1 MNLLLLIYA
10 MIAGLTGFNAGP
22 SAIARMAAVAETGS
36 LSILSDA
43 NGQATI
49 AAKAMAARVAEPA
62 SIPAVRLPDARRVA
76 ISLPARA
83 IVTFGRA
90 APERRLE

>member
-36 LSILSDA
+36 LSTLGEATD
-43 NGQATI
+43 QVTI
-49 AAKAMAARVAEPA
+49 ATKAMAARVVEPA
-62 SIPAVRLPDARRVA
+62 RIPDATLPDVRRVA

>member
-22 SAIARMAAVAETGS
+22 SAIARAAAVAETGS
-36 LSILSDA
+36 LSA
-43 NGQATI
+43 I
-49 AAKAMAARVAEPA
+49 AETPDQVSIAVKALAARAVEPDT
-62 SIPAVRLPDARRVA
+62 IPAVILPDARRM
-76 ISLPARA
+76 A
-83 IVTFGRA
+83 IVAPAPAFVAKGRA